1 MLNKIYA
8 SRAQTRV
15 MGLHDPIGDPFGG
28 PAYGEKNDPIT
39 AALVVGGAGLVGSQI
54 SASGQRKA
62 AQTQA
67 DATGRAQDQVLA
79 AGREGAAYYDPYR
92 ELGQT
97 GVNALNAN
105 LPFLTR
111 QFTNAD
117 LNANLAPNYDFML
130 KQGQGATMQN
140 ANVGGGGSNVNL
152 ANQIFSQNY
161 AKNAYQDAFNNF
173 QAQQTNIYN
182 RLSGIAGLGM
192 QGATGAANAV
202 IGTGTNVA
210 SLTSGLGNAQAASQI
225 GMANAYTGG
234 VNNATNMGAFYGM
247 NQQNPYVQAA
257 QLNQQYGANNVY
269 GVGGGGTVPSGV
281 MDYNIG

>member
-1 MLNKIYA
+1 
-8 SRAQTRV
+8 
-15 MGLHDPIGDPFGG
+15 MGMHDPIGDPFGG

-39 AALVVGGAGLVGSQI
+39 AAVVVGGGIIGSQL
-54 SASGQRKA
+54 SARGQQNA

-67 DATGRAQDQVLA
+67 DATARAQNEVLA
-79 AGREGAAYYDPYR
+79 AGREGAQQYAPYQA
-92 ELGQT
+92 LGQT

-105 LPFLTR
+105 LPYLTR

-130 KQGQGATMQN
+130 KQGQGATIQN
-140 ANVGGGGSNVNL
+140 ANVGGGGSNVNT
-152 ANQIFSQNY
+152 ANQIFTQNY

-182 RLSGIAGLGM
+182 RLSGIAGIGV
-192 QGATGAANAV
+192 QGATGAANAM

-210 SLTSGLGNAQAASQI
+210 GLTSGLGNAQAASQI
-225 GMANAYTGG
+225 GQANAYTGG
-234 VNNATNMGAFYGM
+234 INNASNLGALYGM
-247 NQQNPYVQAA
+247 SQQSSNPYLQSA

-269 GVGGGGTVPSGV
+269 GLGGGGTVPSGV
-281 MDYNIG
+281 MDVNIG